1 MMISHQ
7 SSGRSAM
14 FLLPGRYVFFHPLYR
29 GQSFL
34 KEKSLQLAISFILE
48 MAGCRVGGH
57 IWLIFGLFL
66 IGFDFY
72 SDIRVTVG
80 LYNSCHYIFMNIS
93 ILILTFPSAFMLIF
107 LLANL
112 IFNCKDSLSTHVK
125 QKSGLYP
132 NYLFGFV
139 FCRPLTQV
147 IIAIIETFN
156 KEKFGRQAREG
167 LQTLELFAQS
177 EVCYQ
182 LLSL

>member
-1 MMISHQ
+1 
-7 SSGRSAM
+7 M
-14 FLLPGRYVFFHPLYR
+14 FSDLTYFDQNYSKLP
-29 GQSFL
+29 Q
-34 KEKSLQLAISFILE
+34 EKSLQLVISFILE

-80 LYNSCHYIFMNIS
+80 LYNSCHYIFMKIS
-93 ILILTFPSAFMLIF
+93 ILILTLPSAFMLIF

-177 EVCYQ
+177 EVCY
-182 LLSL
+182 